1 MTRGFRYHGIIQGS
15 FYTTSK
21 GYWGGDGVEGGGC
34 YSTPGFHGYVIRVA
48 LINHLSCRTILRVEV
63 HIQITQSKGN
73 TSSLCKFFSID
84 AKTLCD
90 GFYLVYIHVIF
101 VLQSY
106 NTIGL
111 KTSSEQ

>member
-1 MTRGFRYHGIIQGS
+1 MGMGW
-15 FYTTSK
+15 K
-21 GYWGGDGVEGGGC
+21 GGGGC

-106 NTIGL
+106 KTIGL